1 MEILLLIIKILIY
14 IFAIIGVLI
23 LLYFIFNFFRS
34 KQVNKSVTKDVFKGK
49 LSIFI
54 LLLFYFSSFALIGG
68 LTTYNDKE
76 KNAANRLVV
85 TDRNIGQAYLIP
97 GDIALQNYDEYSG
110 EIEQSNKN
118 RDWKNLYYFFFET
131 EDIENDTFYE
141 DFILPLINDEQN
153 YEYLFSD
160 VTFNEYAKIY
170 YYYWCYYYLYSNYPT
185 EDFETLQAEADQF
198 WETSYIG
205 SSFFGNIE
213 NIIGIYFFYKN
224 IINPYYNGE
233 DNEDHGDI
241 YNLYGQV
248 DYDIQLQYVYAP
260 PFSNNDNQE
269 GTSPSYLFLG
279 FNGFND
285 DSDSINF
292 RSNEGEY
299 SKKMNVP
306 IINENFTNL
315 SNSDLLNDV
324 FGADYNEI
332 LNNEVIYGD
341 GTNQNPYKVLMI
353 DTYYQAN
360 KDFFQNNNNVFT
372 IGPYYFEIVATGWFP
387 NVSYPVH
394 NFDNILTDVNN
405 EQTMMLN
412 NYALANIARGNED
425 FVIYYGFENLYKK
438 IDSYKDIISGSVSE
452 DIQDQSHF
460 LVQYTE
466 RSYQSNFFQND
477 RYYDYSENNDITS
490 SSNGIVEAR
499 ANSLLLEVN
508 AEEAFISVFKFIFL
522 IVVIIT
528 LVLLIQKRISD
539 SSKNLGTLKALGMS
553 NLKISSS
560 YIIYPIIITTIGAF
574 IALLLAIPVS
584 FYFINILTEHFAI
597 PISTVATFSLNSFLV
612 VYISPL
618 LITCGISFLISYYV
632 LRKPTLKLLQ
642 GSYKNKPGFIVIYL
656 GKLIPNSFSFSTSYK
671 IKSLFRSTGK
681 SFILFFAMIFSTL
694 LVALSF
700 SGSTMVSS
708 IISGAENELNY
719 QSFSTLNSDLNY
731 LSFDYQDDS
740 ENWYQN
746 VDNNLFDFDFEY
758 SVINWDFSSI
768 NGTTGEEKYQQMGEV
783 ILNSPYI
790 FNYDLINDQYDISY
804 LSAESLLNYFNF
816 LSNNSE
822 VLSYSDQN
830 FTGTSINNSDLLV
843 ISFYFWEYSY
853 LNYLVYAED
862 QAVSISQFI
871 NETISTYDPNLGLI
885 SLELLF
891 PKDSSGQIYQD
902 IYIDINF
909 GNYFYNSDQQ
919 ALAFSDSVEFEEK
932 DSNKKEQFS
941 ILSFND
947 INQINDN
954 VYENIPKLDQAIDNF
969 NNYEQVMDQN
979 DNYYLPIISSDYYY
993 KEIKNIANYEGK
1005 DQNGYEI
1012 YDGSIE
1018 YKDQNGIYKDKEVT
1032 FVIVGTYSSYVSNS
1046 IYTTRDAI
1054 SISVNDQLSYIPDFI
1069 YSQNFYRQVY
1079 SFAISDSL
1087 IQQILINDGNYSIS
1101 IEEILDNNYLL
1112 VEQLSIDND
1121 IVFDQIDSAYSLISG
1136 LLIIICVFALLV
1148 SFVLIS
1154 ITIKVVADNSLNEVS
1169 MLKVFGYTNWKA
1181 TSLVMTSY
1189 IIILIVS
1196 FVLSISLIFVFLL
1209 GLSTLLTN
1217 LTGTTYKFILTGS
1230 QLTILIVIILSLIII
1245 LLIFVYITFAKANP
1259 LDAIKQTEE

>member
-1 MEILLLIIKILIY
+1 MEILLLIIKILVY

-76 KNAANRLVV
+76 KDAANRLVV

-97 GDIALQNYDEYSG
+97 GNISLQNYDEYSG
-110 EIEQSNKN
+110 EIEELNKN
-118 RDWKNLYYFFFET
+118 NDWKNLYYFFFET
-131 EDIENDTFYE
+131 EDNTNDTFYE
-141 DFILPLINDEQN
+141 DFIFPIINDEQN
-153 YEYLFSD
+153 YEYLFND
-160 VTFNEYAKIY
+160 VIFNEYVKVY
-170 YYYWCYYYLYSNYPT
+170 YYYWYLDYPD
-185 EDFETLQAEADQF
+185 EDFENLQAEADQF
-198 WETSYIG
+198 WETSYVG

-233 DNEDHGDI
+233 NNEDHGDI

-248 DYDIQLQYVYAP
+248 DYDIQLQYVYSP
-260 PFSNNDNQE
+260 PFSNNDNE
-269 GTSPSYLFLG
+269 DGTSPSYLFLG
-279 FNGFND
+279 FNGLNN
-285 DSDSINF
+285 SYSSHL
-292 RSNEGEY
+292 RSKDGQY
-299 SKKMNVP
+299 SEKIDVP

-315 SNSDLLNDV
+315 SNQDLLNNV
-324 FGADYNEI
+324 FAADYNET
-332 LNNEVIYGD
+332 LNDQVIYGD

-360 KDFFQNNNNVFT
+360 KDFFQENNNVFT
-372 IGPYYFEIVATGWFP
+372 IGPYYFEVVATGWFP
-387 NVSYPVH
+387 NVSYPIH
-394 NFDNILTDVNN
+394 NVNNILTDVNN

-412 NYALANIARGNED
+412 NYALANIARGNQD

-438 IDSYKDIISGSVSE
+438 IDSYEDIISGPISE
-452 DIQDQSHF
+452 DIQDQANY
-460 LVQYTE
+460 LVWYTE
-466 RSYQSNFFQND
+466 RSYQNNFFQND
-477 RYYDYSENNDITS
+477 RYYNYSENNDITI

-499 ANSLLLEVN
+499 ANSLLLEIQ
-508 AEEAFISVFKFIFL
+508 AEKSFISVFRFIFL
-522 IVVIIT
+522 IVIIIT

-553 NLKISSS
+553 NIRISSS

-584 FYFINILTEHFAI
+584 LYFIGILTEHFAV
-597 PISTVATFSLNSFLV
+597 PISTAATFSLNSFLI

-719 QSFSTLNSDLNY
+719 QSFSPLNSNLNY
-731 LSFDYQDDS
+731 LSSDYQDDS
-740 ENWYQN
+740 IDWYQN
-746 VDNNLFDFDFEY
+746 IDNNLFDFDFEY
-758 SVINWDFSSI
+758 SAINWDFSSVTAI
-768 NGTTGEEKYQQMGEV
+768 TDEGKYQQMGEV

-790 FNYDLINDQYDISY
+790 FDYDSINDQYDISY

-816 LSNNSE
+816 LANNSD

-830 FTGTSINNSDLLV
+830 FTSSSINNSDLLV

-853 LNYLVYAED
+853 LNYLVYAND
-862 QAVSISQFI
+862 QAIPINQFI
-871 NETISTYDPNLGLI
+871 SETISTYDPNLGLI
-885 SLELLF
+885 SLQVLF
-891 PKDSSGQIYQD
+891 PNDSSGKIYQD

-919 ALAFSDSVEFEEK
+919 ALAFSDTIEFESSDK
-932 DSNKKEQFS
+932 DKKEQFA
-941 ILSFND
+941 ILSLND
-947 INQINDN
+947 IDQINDN
-954 VYENIPKLDQAIDNF
+954 MYKNIANLDKAIDNF
-969 NNYEQVMDQN
+969 NNYESTIDQN
-979 DNYYLPIISSDYYY
+979 GNYYLPIILSDYYY

-1012 YDGSIE
+1012 YDGTIE
-1018 YKDQNGIYKDKEVT
+1018 YKDQNGIHKNKEVS

-1054 SISVNDQLSYIPDFI
+1054 SISVDDQLSYIPHYI

-1087 IQQILINDGNYSIS
+1087 IQQILINGGDYSIS
-1101 IEEILDNNYLL
+1101 IEEILNNNYLL
-1112 VEQLSIDND
+1112 IEQFSVDND

-1136 LLIIICVFALLV
+1136 LLIIICVFALIV
-1148 SFVLIS
+1148 AFVLIS

-1189 IIILIVS
+1189 IIILILS
-1196 FVLSISLIFVFLL
+1196 FVLSISLIFVFLA
-1209 GLSTLLTN
+1209 GLSALLTN
-1217 LTGTTYKFILTGS
+1217 LTGTTYKFILTGL
-1230 QLTILIVIILSLIII
+1230 QLWILIAIILGLIII
-1245 LLIFVYITFAKANP
+1245 LLIFVYVTFAKANP
-1259 LDAIKQTEE
+1259 LDAIKETEE